1 MMRSAAA
8 WVEREFGGR
17 IRLLSPDDPRGPTI
31 VWWEQAIYLP
41 PRPGPL
47 LARLKW
53 FLQRRKVGQQ
63 TCHTYVSDF
72 LAMASEVIEDDT
84 FPDDEAVHAELRK
97 RGLEPPPA

>member
-1 MMRSAAA
+1 MTRPAAA
-8 WVEREFGGR
+8 WVEREFGDR
-17 IRLLSPDDPRGPTI
+17 IRLLNPNDPRGPTI
-31 VWWEQAIYLP
+31 LWSKQDIYEEAP
-41 PRPGPL
+41 PEVDGGVVLRAFIGTY
-47 LARLKW
+47 
-53 FLQRRKVGQQ
+53 